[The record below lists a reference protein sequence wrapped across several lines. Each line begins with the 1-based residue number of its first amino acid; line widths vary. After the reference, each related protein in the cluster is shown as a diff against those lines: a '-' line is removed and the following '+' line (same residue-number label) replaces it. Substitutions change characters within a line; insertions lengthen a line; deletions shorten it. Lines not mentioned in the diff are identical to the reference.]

1 MFCGFVLLNTAI
13 VLYDQHNEN
22 QFIKKYLIETVV
34 PHVLLLL
41 FVTYSCRFHN
51 TNPTDIIIATFLTL
65 SRFFFKPG
73 LIIEIKKLYP

>member
-1 MFCGFVLLNTAI
+1 MHLCVCASIHRVSVFCGFVLLNTAI

-41 FVTYSCRFHN
+41 FVTY
-51 TNPTDIIIATFLTL
+51 
-65 SRFFFKPG
+65 
-73 LIIEIKKLYP
+73 KLQVSQY